1 MNPALA
7 RLRRLVAYRAQE
19 SDGCLL
25 SSFLSGNQSAFRELV
40 DRHGSLVFGVCNRIL
55 RHQQDAED
63 AFQAAFIVL
72 ARRAADVW
80 PRDAVGSWLYGVA
93 TRVAFKAR
101 ALRMRR
107 QKQEESLASC
117 CVKEVIKSNDSTID
131 SDTAEAIDRA
141 VRKLPEVYRAAVVAC
156 DLEGLSRK
164 EAAGRLGWTEGT
176 LSGRLARARKLLA
189 VRLSRA
195 GITCPAVGFS
205 AVLGTD
211 AVVRAGLPEA
221 VMRVVCATAEIPA
234 SLMAL
239 TQGVVHNMFAL
250 KLKAAAAAVL
260 VVCTVGVG
268 AWTARAGDDP
278 GSKKSQWKATSPP
291 MPIKEQRLD
300 LSNFRSELNAIERE
314 LNDLLVESKAAGG
327 NPSES
332 LKRRIRLAEDKLAE
346 FRRLM
351 TEARGPEKPSTATFT
366 AKIDPALIDLEG
378 KWKIESIRDGKNVQ
392 KMDPKV
398 EFVMEIE
405 GNKLFM
411 PYRESDGTVK
421 RKEYKI
427 AVDAEKNPKTIN
439 LIQPGKPGGSG
450 IYEFSVSGTTC
461 TVCHK
466 APYEATKQLPEGL
479 VPCGPGRKRATGLSL
494 AIATNGPQPT
504 KFGGTE
510 GVLEF
515 QLTRVGFKQFHVLP
529 LVFDNTESDMRR
541 ARLLEETLRLRQAQ
555 ALEEEARAQLAKA
568 QAQVAQAKADVEV
581 ARAEVEVAV
590 RQLEDARARIAAL
603 EKFTAPAKLPAQAA
617 GKDDASYTVHI
628 RTQYA
633 PEKVIRVKATGT
645 QTVLEGLAYAA
656 EDMAIKPEAISV
668 WVIREKALLSVELAA
683 ITQNAD
689 PKTNYQLK
697 PGDQLFVQVKVGK

>member
-1 MNPALA
+1 MNQALA
-7 RLRRLVAYRAQE
+7 RLRRLVGSRSQE

-55 RHQQDAED
+55 RHEQDAED

-93 TRVAFKAR
+93 TRVAYKAR

-107 QKQEESLASC
+107 QQHEELLPAC
-117 CVKEVIKSNDSTID
+117 CAKEVLKPNDSSID
-131 SDTAEAIDRA
+131 RDTVEAIDRA

-195 GITCPAVGFS
+195 GITCPALGFS
-205 AVLGTD
+205 AVLGTG

-221 VMRVVCATAEIPA
+221 VMSAVCSTAEIPA

-250 KLKAAAAAVL
+250 KLKAAAAAIL
-260 VVCTVGVG
+260 VVCTVGLG
-268 AWTARAGDDP
+268 AWTAGAGDDP
-278 GSKKSQWKATSPP
+278 GSKAAQGKASTPLP
-291 MPIKEQRLD
+291 PIKEQGLD
-300 LSNFRSELNAIERE
+300 LSKFKSELTAIERE

-346 FRRLM
+346 FRRVM
-351 TEARGPEKPSTATFT
+351 AEARGQEKPSTATFP

-392 KMDPKV
+392 KMDPKL

-405 GNKLFM
+405 GNKLSM

-450 IYEFSVSGTTC
+450 IYEFFVSGTTC
-461 TVCHK
+461 TLCHK
-466 APYEATKQLPEGL
+466 APLEFTKQLSEAL

-494 AIATNGPQPT
+494 AIAMNGPLPT

-515 QLTRVGFKQFHVLP
+515 QLTRIGSEQYQVFP
-529 LVFDNTESDMRR
+529 LVFENTESALRR
-541 ARLLEETLRLRQAQ
+541 AHLLEESLRLREAQ
-555 ALEEEARAQLAKA
+555 AVEERARAQMALA
-568 QAQVAQAKADVEV
+568 QAQVAQAKADFEIAKADFERSMRLLEE
-581 ARAEVEVAV
+581 ARA
-590 RQLEDARARIAAL
+590 QIAAL
-603 EKFTAPAKLPAQAA
+603 EKLNAPAKPQPLAG

-628 RTQYA
+628 RTQSA

-656 EDMAIKPEAISV
+656 EDMAIKPEAVSV
-668 WVIREKALLSVELAA
+668 WVIREKALLSVDLAA
-683 ITQNAD
+683 ITQKSD